1 MGWRPG
7 HVVVLRERWGGRVWA
22 ARPAIVVR
30 DDPGIRMFH
39 VPAGARARVALGPD
53 GRPLELPD
61 GGWTLGERSVGDVRV
76 LSLAR
81 DRIPHAVLLRFDRAD
96 RFLGWYVNLQSP
108 LVPTPLGF
116 DYVDHVL
123 DVLVEPDGTWR
134 LKDEELLQEAVRRG
148 LFSPTRADAIRREA
162 ERVIR
167 EVEAGRPPFDGSWTG
182 WRPDPTWPVA
192 SLPPGWE
199 D

>member
-1 MGWRPG
+1 
-7 HVVVLRERWGGRVWA
+7 
-22 ARPAIVVR
+22 
-30 DDPGIRMFH
+30 MFH
-39 VPAGARARVALGPD
+39 VPAGARARVALDPG

-61 GGWTLGERSVGDVRV
+61 DGWILGERSVGDVRV

-81 DRIPHAVLLRFDRAD
+81 DRDPHAVLLRFDPQD

-116 DYVDHVL
+116 EYVDHVL

-134 LKDEELLQEAVRRG
+134 LKDEELLEEAVRRG
-148 LFSPTRADAIRREA
+148 LFSPAWADAIRREA

-167 EVEAGRPPFDGSWTG
+167 DVEAGRPPFDGSWTG
-182 WRPDPTWPVA
+182 WRPDPTWSAA

-199 D
+199 R